1 MPPLPLIKS
10 AYVSK
15 SVRGLQIGE
24 EHQMADGVPQLLLA
38 VAARHSVVET
48 IARALYWAQT
58 SRRLRR
64 VPLSTRVI
72 LLTELLERRVR
83 RTGRRKVERQ
93 IVDFYCRSQLLLE
106 PNTDTDTET
115 DRNTAVSRYTVSWP
129 TVRRML
135 VRRTIEA
142 WGYNLS
148 EIGSDVLA
156 PEDLDDELKSSVFQ
170 MQCQDNEV
178 HRP

>member
-1 MPPLPLIKS
+1 MTHLRINLKT
-10 AYVSK
+10 VSVT
-15 SVRGLQIGE
+15 SGPGDLQIGE
-24 EHQMADGVPQLLLA
+24 EHDQMPDCTPQLLA

-64 VPLSTRVI
+64 VPLSTRVL

-83 RTGRRKVERQ
+83 RTGRRKAERQ

-106 PNTDTDTET
+106 SNTETETDT
-115 DRNTAVSRYTVSWP
+115 DRNTAMSRYTVSWP

-135 VRRTIEA
+135 VQRTIEA
-142 WGYNLS
+142 WGYDVS

-156 PEDLDDELKSSVFQ
+156 PEDLDDELKPSVFQ
-170 MQCQDNEV
+170 LQCQDNEV
-178 HRP
+178 H

>member
-1 MPPLPLIKS
+1 MP
-10 AYVSK
+10 
-15 SVRGLQIGE
+15 Q
-24 EHQMADGVPQLLLA
+24 LLA
-38 VAARHSVVET
+38 VASRHSVVET

-64 VPLSTRVI
+64 VPLSTRVL

-83 RTGRRKVERQ
+83 RTGRRNTERQ

-106 PNTDTDTET
+106 SNADTDSET

-135 VRRTIEA
+135 IRRTIEA
-142 WGYNLS
+142 WGYDVS

-156 PEDLDDELKSSVFQ
+156 TEDLDDELKSSVFEL
-170 MQCQDNEV
+170 QCQNNEV
-178 HRP
+178 DRP